1 MGSSRAAPQLL
12 FAAMG
17 ALSWLGPLLRK
28 STESVMPIL
37 LAGIRKGHHSCLMTL
52 RIEEMKA
59 YMASFIVEGQGRS
72 FSIKQRQLETMLA
85 QGTEKLQ
92 QLRTTVDLSVFPVL
106 SHR

>member
-1 MGSSRAAPQLL
+1 
-12 FAAMG
+12 
-17 ALSWLGPLLRK
+17 
-28 STESVMPIL
+28 
-37 LAGIRKGHHSCLMTL
+37 MTL

-85 QGTEKLQ
+85 QGIEKLQ

-106 SHR
+106 SHRQFCCVAGGDPLPSSAFDTAYGGPSLKTRW